1 MYSLNNQYQN
11 KSGMIWFVLEIL
23 GNCVRAQTGEKLL
36 LATNR
41 GGGELVLL
49 GASEMEQGIHHFTF
63 SHNFLTHH
71 PSCNIIITHF

>member
-23 GNCVRAQTGEKLL
+23 GNCVRAETGEKLL

-49 GASEMEQGIHHFTF
+49 GASEMEHGIRLFIF

-71 PSCNIIITHF
+71 PLM

>member
-1 MYSLNNQYQN
+1 MYSLNNQN

-49 GASEMEQGIHHFTF
+49 GASEMEQGNLKIRLFIFHTIF
-63 SHNFLTHH
+63 
-71 PSCNIIITHF
+71 

>member
-11 KSGMIWFVLEIL
+11 KSGMIWFVMEIL

-49 GASEMEQGIHHFTF
+49 GASEMEQEIRLFIFQTF
-63 SHNFLTHH
+63 F
-71 PSCNIIITHF
+71 

>member
-1 MYSLNNQYQN
+1 MYFLNNQN
-11 KSGMIWFVLEIL
+11 KYGFVFEIL
-23 GNCVRAQTGEKLL
+23 GNCARAETGEKLL

-49 GASEMEQGIHHFTF
+49 GASEMEHGIRLFIF

-71 PSCNIIITHF
+71 PLM